1 MFINGEVHCMSPFIY
16 PSFRYLRIV
25 IAISDVPH
33 DSIKP
38 IYPTPEIIRSLFAS
52 SASFC
57 RYFSGFEVNEAE
69 KRGRMKVSHELLR
82 TFPEDDDAGSL
93 WVQIGRVLESSD
105 SEHEEEDTE

>member
-1 MFINGEVHCMSPFIY
+1 MFINGEVHCMSPFIRS
-16 PSFRYLRIV
+16 SFQYLRIV
-25 IAISDVPH
+25 IVISDVPH

-69 KRGRMKVSHELLR
+69 KRGRMKVSHELLK

-93 WVQIGRVLESSD
+93 WVQTGKTLELPD
-105 SEHEEEDTE
+105 SEPEAEDTE